1 MTGAFRTCS
10 PYFFPIFS
18 TPFLSLFI
26 LILFTALYPFSPI
39 TNERTNKGRE
49 KGKDPGSPCCSSGT
63 LKRRTRHLRFI
74 VDDWPFG
81 SDSTPWNDHRR
92 IRNRIPPLPLPTLL
106 SLASLFSRT
115 DSEIRRCPYNYY
127 YGRGGNTESLA
138 FVFVTRDSVAKV
150 YKGKNIFDYCYFFF
164 RFFLRSTNFSL
175 SILMLDTNTMKS
187 YTGMWI
193 Q

>member
-63 LKRRTRHLRFI
+63 EEEDEAPPIYRRRLTIRLGF
-74 VDDWPFG
+74 DTMEWP
-81 SDSTPWNDHRR
+81 SSNSKLNPSSS
-92 IRNRIPPLPLPTLL
+92 PPTLL

-164 RFFLRSTNFSL
+164 RFFLRSTNSSL